1 MTADVTTR
9 DASRLPVVR
18 VHTFEVGKD
27 DVTVERMPM
36 LHARVL
42 DNRVRDRI
50 LVVASEVGAA
60 PRAGL
65 LVGHERG

>member
-9 DASRLPVVR
+9 DVSRLPVVR
-18 VHTFEVGKD
+18 VHTFEVGED

-42 DNRVRDRI
+42 DDRVRDRI

-65 LVGHERG
+65 LVGHER